1 MRMSTQRN
9 GAPESA
15 VNVQRAGRPSNAETR
30 RASGVQ
36 ARARAAANLITERGR
51 KLRETAA
58 RAASADTTSRASVM
72 APRPSRSARG
82 KPRDRGYGTPW
93 TEWPTSLADLHTHI
107 THPDATWHGDVPAI
121 RAAGLAY
128 HYLIAL
134 PVTAVLYAA
143 AWILQR
149 PARLL
154 ATLLVGLLVWVG
166 LTL

>member
-1 MRMSTQRN
+1 MRTSTQRD

-15 VNVQRAGRPSNAETR
+15 MNFQRAGPPPNAETR
-30 RASGVQ
+30 RASGAQ
-36 ARARAAANLITERGR
+36 ARARNVARLVTERGR
-51 KLRETAA
+51 MARATAA
-58 RAASADTTSRASVM
+58 RAIRADTPPRGSVM
-72 APRPSRSARG
+72 ALRPSPSARG

-93 TEWPTSLADLHTHI
+93 TEWPTPLADLHTHV
-107 THPDATWHGDVPAI
+107 THPDATWHGNVPAV

-134 PVTAVLYAA
+134 PVTVVLYAV
-143 AWILQR
+143 AWIMQR

-154 ATLLVGLLVWVG
+154 ATLVIGLLVWAG